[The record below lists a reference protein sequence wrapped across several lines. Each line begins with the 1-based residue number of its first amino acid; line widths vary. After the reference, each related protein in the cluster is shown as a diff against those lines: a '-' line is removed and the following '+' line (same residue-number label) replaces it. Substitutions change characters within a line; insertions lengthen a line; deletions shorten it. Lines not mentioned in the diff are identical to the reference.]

1 MIPKPL
7 LPRQGAPLNPGLCES
22 WTVTP
27 IERAAYETL
36 FHETAKSVG
45 TAGQPLL
52 GGAEAREF
60 FMQSGLPAEALAA
73 IWTLSDMDKDNGLD
87 RDEFVIAMHLC
98 RRARKGVAVPA
109 VLPRELVP
117 PSKSLFYNVTASTP
131 EEWTVL
137 GAPTA
142 ATTTA
147 AAASAQRP
155 SGSSSS
161 QSQMPHFALP
171 GATFE
176 QRIQLEDELASVI
189 AARQSS
195 ATTH

>member
-1 MIPKPL
+1 MLPQPL
-7 LPRQGAPLNPGLCES
+7 LPRQGAPLSSGQCDS
-22 WTVTP
+22 WTVAP
-27 IERAAYETL
+27 IERAAYESL
-36 FHETAKSVG
+36 FHETAKSAG
-45 TAGQPLL
+45 ATGQPLL

-60 FMQSGLPAEALAA
+60 FLQSGLPAEALAA

-98 RRARKGVAVPA
+98 RRARKGVPVPA

-117 PSKSLFYNVTASTP
+117 VSKSLLYNVTASTP

-137 GAPTA
+137 GTST

-147 AAASAQRP
+147 APAQRP
-155 SGSSSS
+155 SGSG

-171 GATFE
+171 AATFE
-176 QRIQLEDELASVI
+176 QRIQLEDELASAI

-195 ATTH
+195 GTSH